1 MRAKPRR
8 CIGRSSVADVLAF
21 DLSPSLC
28 GWCYAGNELVAGAFA
43 LPPLASD
50 LGGLATALAQNV
62 STLIQRFKPG
72 HVAYEAPILRRHDTL
87 LDLRRIYGLGMVL
100 EHLCAA
106 EAIPCSEI
114 DLRQIK
120 TLMTGDGWAKKPE
133 VVAAAVRIG
142 VELPK
147 NKAQGREDAADAVGA
162 ALCALL
168 ILDPLSASPWI
179 AKLRGS
185 LL

>member
-1 MRAKPRR
+1 MT
-8 CIGRSSVADVLAF
+8 VLAF

-28 GWCYAGNELVAGAFA
+28 GWCYAGTELVAGAFA

-50 LGGLATALAQNV
+50 LGGLGKALAENAV
-62 STLIQRFKPG
+62 DLIHRFEPA

-100 EHLCAA
+100 EHMCLLEGVAY
-106 EAIPCSEI
+106 SEI

-120 TLMTGDGWAKKPE
+120 TMMTGDGWAKKPA
-133 VVAAAVRIG
+133 VVAAAERIG
-142 VELPK
+142 VQLPK
-147 NKAQGREDAADAVGA
+147 SKAQGREDAADAVGA

-168 ILDPLSASPWI
+168 VLDPVAASPWI
-179 AKLRGS
+179 AKLRNT